1 MCNIVDNKI
10 IRGDINMDWTL
21 IIIGLSWTILGS
33 LLVCKVL
40 CPLSSSNDTMGS
52 KEILSKNTTY
62 TQQTFPKRMLYNER
76 LGIYKEYHTGFS
88 WTVLFFGFWPAL
100 FRGDWK
106 WAAIIFLCNWA
117 LWLPAC
123 IFFAIKYNE
132 LYVKDLLQSGY
143 VVVSQ

>member
-1 MCNIVDNKI
+1 
-10 IRGDINMDWTL
+10 MDWTL

-62 TQQTFPKRMLYNER
+62 SQQTFSKRMLYNER

>member
-1 MCNIVDNKI
+1 
-10 IRGDINMDWTL
+10 MDWTL

-40 CPLSSSNDTMGS
+40 CPLSSSNDTMES

-62 TQQTFPKRMLYNER
+62 TQQPFPKRMLYNER

-88 WTVLFFGFWPAL
+88 WTVLLFGFWPAL

>member
-1 MCNIVDNKI
+1 
-10 IRGDINMDWTL
+10 MDWTL

-40 CPLSSSNDTMGS
+40 CPISSGNDTIES
-52 KEILSKNTTY
+52 KEILTKNTTY

-132 LYVKDLLQSGY
+132 LYVKDLIQNGY
-143 VVVSQ
+143 VLVNKN